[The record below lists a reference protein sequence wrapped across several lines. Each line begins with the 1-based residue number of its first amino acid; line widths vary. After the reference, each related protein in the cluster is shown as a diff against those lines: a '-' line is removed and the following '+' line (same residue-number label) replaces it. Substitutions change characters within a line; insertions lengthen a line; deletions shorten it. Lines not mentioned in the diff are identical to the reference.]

1 MAEAWAVVADIRD
14 DQLPSADDFLGG
26 IGDKDAYL
34 TMKIEN
40 ATDEAKS
47 YLARYRFFFAGWTYN
62 TVPRKLRDAVVTIA
76 VHYITS
82 RNTKL
87 ALTTQEKTTWERNYD
102 RVLAWLKDL
111 QKGNAELDVVWPM
124 ANDATSGHRAV
135 VGGPSA
141 PVVR

>member
-1 MAEAWAVVADIRD
+1 MADRWAEITDLRD
-14 DQLPSADDFLGG
+14 DQLPNTDDFLTGVT
-26 IGDKDAYL
+26 DADAYL
-34 TMKIEN
+34 TRKLEN

-47 YLARYRFFFAGWTYN
+47 YLMRYHFFFGGWTAT
-62 TVPRKLRDAVVTIA
+62 TVPAKLRDAIGTIA

-102 RVLAWLKDL
+102 RAIAWLKDV
-111 QKGNAELDVVWPM
+111 QAGKAELDVVWPM
-124 ANDATSGHRAV
+124 ASDSTSGHRAV